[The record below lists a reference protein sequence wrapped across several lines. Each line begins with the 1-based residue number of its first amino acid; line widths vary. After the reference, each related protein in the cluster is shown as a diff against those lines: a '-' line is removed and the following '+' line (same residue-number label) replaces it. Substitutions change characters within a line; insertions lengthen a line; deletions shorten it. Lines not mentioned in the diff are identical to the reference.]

1 MDDPGGVDGVDGIC
15 DLPDDLTDLFG
26 RKWHVLLG
34 VFFEELAECPFDGE
48 EVNTGSG
55 FTDFDRTHDIGM
67 GDTGAVR
74 CFPKKSCYCGL
85 IRSQLFLQNF
95 DGSDAM
101 GRVFGAVDH
110 CRATFADHILQLI
123 SGECSTGKIFAA
135 HGPKLIAPL
144 EGSKRAVMQSTV
156 DAVGRIHQM
165 RARGHMAGSLRRHG
179 WVVGLSVTVAISC
192 APRAQNDGGRGRG
205 EGHGPPS
212 PAANAGAP
220 DPSPFYRQLGMIAQS
235 GPFPVVGQ
243 IRYLAGATTDSTL
256 ALITLSFA
264 NQSLTFNGDAG
275 GQRATY
281 TVTLDV
287 TQGSTSVRHVEVHKQ
302 IRVASFHETQ
312 RDDESVIFQQFLSL
326 SPGTYSLSVLVRDDG
341 GSNSAT
347 QELSVIVP
355 RLGSHT
361 LSTPISVYQ
370 VKPRSRIDTVP
381 ALIANPRSTIVLGR
395 DTLAG
400 LYIEGYGLP
409 ASARV
414 GVQVLNDA
422 HVVIL
427 RDTVNLVR
435 QGDLSS
441 ALLDFPVSSIGVG
454 PVTVVASLAGA
465 IDSVQ
470 APLFLSFGDEF
481 GITSFD
487 DLLSYLRYFVSPTR
501 IQALRD
507 TPPEQRAAAWAAF
520 WKQTDLNPSTPENE
534 ALRDYFKRIATAN
547 QRYREVG
554 VPGWLTDRGKVY
566 ITLGEP
572 DQAGQQ
578 FGQNATARSRAEIWV
593 YTQYNLRLIYMN
605 QGSGSPHLRLSPSSQ
620 SDFDKVVRRLQ
631 TQ

>member
-1 MDDPGGVDGVDGIC
+1 
-15 DLPDDLTDLFG
+15 
-26 RKWHVLLG
+26 
-34 VFFEELAECPFDGE
+34 
-48 EVNTGSG
+48 
-55 FTDFDRTHDIGM
+55 
-67 GDTGAVR
+67 
-74 CFPKKSCYCGL
+74 
-85 IRSQLFLQNF
+85 
-95 DGSDAM
+95 
-101 GRVFGAVDH
+101 
-110 CRATFADHILQLI
+110 
-123 SGECSTGKIFAA
+123 
-135 HGPKLIAPL
+135 
-144 EGSKRAVMQSTV
+144 
-156 DAVGRIHQM
+156 
-165 RARGHMAGSLRRHG
+165 MAGTLRRHG
-179 WVVGLSVTVAISC
+179 WALGLSGLVAIGCS
-192 APRAQNDGGRGRG
+192 PRTQGGGGPSGRGRG
-205 EGHGPPS
+205 AGNGPPH
-212 PAANAGAP
+212 PAGTAGAP
-220 DPSPFYRQLGMIAQS
+220 DPSSFYRQLGMIAQS
-235 GPFPVVGQ
+235 GQFPVVGQ
-243 IRYLAGATTDSTL
+243 IRYLAGSTADSTL
-256 ALITLSFA
+256 ALVTLSFA
-264 NQSLTFNGDAG
+264 NRSLTFNGDGG

-281 TVTLDV
+281 TVTIDV
-287 TQGSTSVRHVEVHKQ
+287 VQGATTIRHVDTHKQ
-302 IRVASFHETQ
+302 IRVESFKETQ

-326 SPGTYSLSVLVRDDG
+326 PPGVYSMSLMVRDEGGSSSASQQLSV
-341 GSNSAT
+341 T
-347 QELSVIVP
+347 VP
-355 RLGSHT
+355 RLGKGT

-370 VKPRSRIDTVP
+370 VKPRARTDTVP

-400 LYIEGYGLP
+400 LYIEGYGLGE
-409 ASARV
+409 SARV

-465 IDSVQ
+465 PDSVQ

-487 DLLSYLRYFVSPTR
+487 ELLSYLRYFVSASR

-520 WKQTDLNPSTPENE
+520 WKQTDTNPSTQENE

-547 QRYREVG
+547 QRYREAE

-578 FGQNATARSRAEIWV
+578 FGQSSTARSRAEIWV

-605 QGSGSPHLRLSPSSQ
+605 QGSGGFAHLRLSPSSQ